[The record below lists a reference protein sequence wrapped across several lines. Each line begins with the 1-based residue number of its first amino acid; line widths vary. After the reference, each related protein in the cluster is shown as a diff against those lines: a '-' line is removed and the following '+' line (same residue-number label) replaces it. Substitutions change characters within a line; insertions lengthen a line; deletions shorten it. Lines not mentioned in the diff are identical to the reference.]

1 MRLVEDEKIKNIYHH
16 IGIYIY
22 KVSVLKKFVNLRQS
36 PNEIN
41 LRLEQ
46 LRALEN
52 NIKIDVVFANSK
64 PVGVDTIEDYM
75 EIKKV
80 MEYKS

>member
-1 MRLVEDEKIKNIYHH
+1 MRLVEDEKIENIYHH

-22 KVSVLKKFVNLRQS
+22 KASVLKKFVNFKQS
-36 PNEIN
+36 SNEIN

-64 PVGVDTIEDYM
+64 PVGVDTKEDYM